1 MTRALRWSVATALV
15 LSGCA
20 PAASRAVHAAQP
32 AACTDSIYVHLSRQH
47 PDSLSERSWQ
57 RLQSLDSACA
67 RARAAAPTDPHG
79 TGMMGMGT
87 GSGKVW
93 TLLAPIVVVGMAVMM
108 VVF

>member
-1 MTRALRWSVATALV
+1 MTRAVRWSVATALV

-32 AACTDSIYVHLSRQH
+32 SACSDSIYVHLSRQH

-67 RARAAAPTDPHG
+67 RARAAAPADPHG
-79 TGMMGMGT
+79 TEMMGMG

-108 VVF
+108 AMF